1 MALPPTEHDESFV
14 REVDENLRRDQTEEW
29 FKKNAPLIAGAA
41 LLFLAA
47 VAGFLYWK
55 DRQAKEAGADTEVL
69 VAAAE
74 DSIGNR
80 PKAAETKLSGIV
92 DSSSEGVAAQAKLL
106 RAGNLMAQGNRSGA
120 IAIYDEV
127 AKDSGLAQPY
137 RDLATLRSVTA
148 QFDTLQPADVVT
160 RLADL
165 AKPESPW
172 FGSAGE
178 ITAMALLKQGKKEEA
193 GRLFASIASNKE
205 VPTTIRSRAVQIAGT
220 LGVDA
225 TAAIAD
231 ISKG

>member
-1 MALPPTEHDESFV
+1 MEHDEAFV

-29 FKKNAPLIAGAA
+29 FKKNAPLIAGAL

-55 DRQAKEAGADTEVL
+55 DRQNKAAAADTETL

-80 PKAAETKLSGIV
+80 PKAADTKLAGIV
-92 DSSSEGVAAQAKLL
+92 DSSSEGVATQAKLL
-106 RAGNLMAQGNRSGA
+106 RAGNLITQGNRSAA

-127 AKDSGLAQPY
+127 AKDSSIAQPF
-137 RDLATLRSVTA
+137 RDLATIRSVTA
-148 QFDTLQPADVVT
+148 QFDALKPEEVVR

-178 ITAMALLKQGKKEEA
+178 VTAMALLKQGKKDEA
-193 GRLFASIASNKE
+193 GRLFAAIASNKD
-205 VPTTIRSRAVQIAGT
+205 VPVTIRSRAVQIAGT